1 MSPQVGVLC
10 CVCVHVQVCLKL
22 VVVGMAEDRQS
33 VTDLL
38 ACSGCLA
45 AED

>member
-1 MSPQVGVLC
+1 MGCVVVCLC
-10 CVCVHVQVCLKL
+10 PCSSVLKL

-45 AED
+45 ADG